1 MISIETLLDSTDL
14 SVEEIIDR
22 LKVAEDD
29 DVLEVGRDGDK
40 LYLTEE

>member
-22 LKVAEDD
+22 LKVVEDD

-40 LYLTEE
+40 LYLTKE